1 MVFSLDKVVPWGR
14 SYIEYVAMFSL
25 SKDDLTKKLLGCSDG
40 PASFNCNITKTGGKI
55 VSVDPLYKFTKSHI
69 KQRIEETFS
78 VVIAQTKQNL
88 HEFKWENIR
97 SVEELAEIPNRA
109 MNEFLM
115 DYEPGSKQGRYVAA
129 GLPSLP
135 FRDKAFDLAPCSH
148 FLFLYSELFSFDFH
162 LQVIEEL
169 CRIAKEVRMFPLLEL
184 GSRKS
189 RHLDGTMDYFNSHGF
204 DITIQQ
210 VNYEFQKGGNKMLVL
225 KSK

>member
-40 PASFNCNITKTGGKI
+40 PASFNCSLTKAGGKI
-55 VSVDPLYKFTKSHI
+55 VSVDPLYKFTKSRI

-115 DYEPGSKQGRYVAA
+115 DYEPGLKQGRYVAA

-135 FRDKAFDLAPCSH
+135 FRDKAFDLALCSH
-148 FLFLYSELFSFDFH
+148 FLFLYGEQFSFDFH
-162 LQVIEEL
+162 LQAIEEL
-169 CRIAKEVRMFPLLEL
+169 CRIAKEVRIFPLLEL
-184 GSRKS
+184 
-189 RHLDGTMDYFNSHGF
+189 D
-204 DITIQQ
+204 
-210 VNYEFQKGGNKMLVL
+210 
-225 KSK
+225 SK